1 MVDRLTK
8 PASTSWLLLVTNL
21 PGTNKTLRMRIWRA
35 LRSAG
40 AGTLRDGVDV
50 LPQSDSAKAVFA
62 AQASDIRAGG
72 GGTHLFTMPIE
83 STDQQRTLAALF
95 DRTEAYADSIRR
107 LDALKGKL
115 NRVGEG
121 GARQQLASVAREV
134 SAIVARD
141 FYPGEPRKQIESALA
156 DTERAINAR
165 FARDEPH

>member
-1 MVDRLTK
+1 MVDRITK
-8 PASTSWLLLVTNL
+8 AVAPSSWLLLVANL

-35 LRSAG
+35 LKSAG
-40 AGTLRDGVDV
+40 AGTLRDGVYV

-121 GARQQLASVAREV
+121 GAR
-134 SAIVARD
+134 
-141 FYPGEPRKQIESALA
+141 
-156 DTERAINAR
+156 
-165 FARDEPH
+165 